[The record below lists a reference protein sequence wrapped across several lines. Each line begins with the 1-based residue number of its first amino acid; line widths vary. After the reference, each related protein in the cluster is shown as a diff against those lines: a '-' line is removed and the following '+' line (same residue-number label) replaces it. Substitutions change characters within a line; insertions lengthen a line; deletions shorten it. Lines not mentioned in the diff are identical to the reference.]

1 MSKNLPT
8 PAPDPSGEIILY
20 QTDDG
25 VARIEVRLESETVW
39 LSQKAMAELFQK
51 DVRTVNDH
59 IRNIFE
65 EGELRDSSVIRKYR
79 ITAADGKQYDTL
91 HYNLDVKVVA
101 GDPAATEAR
110 LLEALDGVEWEAS
123 REDFKERGRR

>member
-1 MSKNLPT
+1 VLGTGSVILGCLIFSTGDIMAARS
-8 PAPDPSGEIILY
+8 DPSGEVILY

-25 VARIEVRLESETVW
+25 VTRIEVRLEGDTVW

-51 DVRTVNDH
+51 DVRTVNDR

-65 EGELRDSSVIRKYR
+65 EGELRESSVILKYR

-91 HYNLDVKVVA
+91 HYNLVK
-101 GDPAATEAR
+101 
-110 LLEALDGVEWEAS
+110 
-123 REDFKERGRR
+123 GR